1 MSNNINM
8 TLHSW
13 DDVRAELLRDEATSE
28 ALEVVLMRKQLVAAM
43 AQKRKQNKMTQAMI
57 ANRLGV
63 SKQAISK
70 FESGNSSPT
79 LDVVFRYA
87 EILGVD
93 LFSQLKH
100 VFA

>member
-1 MSNNINM
+1 MNNDI

-13 DDVRAELLRDEATSE
+13 DEVRAELLQDAATAE

-43 AQKRKQNKMTQAMI
+43 AQKRKQQKITQQKI
-57 ANRLGV
+57 ADRLGV

-70 FESGNSSPT
+70 FESGNNSPT

-87 EILGVD
+87 EALGID
-93 LFSQLKH
+93 LFGQLKR
-100 VFA
+100 ALA

>member
-1 MSNNINM
+1 MSNNMNM
-8 TLHSW
+8 TLYSW

-28 ALEVVLMRKQLVAAM
+28 VLDVVLMRKQLVASM
-43 AQKRKQNKMTQAMI
+43 AQKRKQKKITQEMI
-57 ANRLGV
+57 ANQIGV

-70 FESGNSSPT
+70 FESGSSSPT

-87 EILGVD
+87 EALGVD
-93 LFSQLKH
+93 LFSKLKH

>member
-1 MSNNINM
+1 MSNNMNM
-8 TLHSW
+8 TLYSW

-28 ALEVVLMRKQLVAAM
+28 VLEVVLMRKQLVAAM
-43 AQKRKQNKMTQAMI
+43 AQKRKQKKITQEMI
-57 ANRLGV
+57 ANQIGV

-70 FESGNSSPT
+70 FESGSSSPT

-87 EILGVD
+87 EALGVD
-93 LFSQLKH
+93 LFSKLKH